1 MSKQKLSKK
10 DATSAFPV
18 VYPLSA
24 GIDVGAGQ
32 HYVSVPAHL
41 TDTPT
46 RVFSTHTKGLTEL
59 ADWLV
64 SLGITTVAMEST
76 GIYWLTVYDI
86 LVERNIEVCLANA
99 RYVRNVPGRKTDVK
113 DSQWLQQLH
122 SVGLLHRSFIP
133 NEQIRVLRT
142 YLRLRHQ
149 QVIAK
154 GQAINRIEKSLQQ
167 MNIKLRQVI
176 SKIDTQVG
184 MGIVR
189 AIAAGEYHP
198 TQLAEEH
205 YNYRMKSSKEE
216 LARALEGNYR
226 AEYLFTLKQALRSWD
241 FAHSELVLC
250 EEEIERILQNWE
262 KDSEELE
269 DISSKSFVSKQKKKK
284 VRQNEYRFDVRS
296 YLKEI
301 LGVDMT
307 KVEGLSEN
315 TVLDIVGEV
324 GTDLS
329 KWKTAKHFC
338 SWLGLAP
345 SPQISGGKVLK
356 QFRKKMQSRATQ
368 AFRTAASTL
377 HSSKTHLGKIYRKL
391 AITKGS
397 QVAVKTVARKL
408 ATLFYTLITQ

>member
-10 DATSAFPV
+10 ETAAAFPV

-24 GIDVGAGQ
+24 GIDIGAAQ
-32 HYVSVPAHL
+32 HYVSVPSHL

-46 RVFSTHTKGLTEL
+46 RVFSTHTIGLTEL

-133 NEQIRVLRT
+133 DEQVRVLRT

-154 GQAINRIEKSLQQ
+154 GQAINRMEKSLQQ

-176 SKIDTQVG
+176 SKVDTQVG

-189 AIAAGEYHP
+189 AIADGEYNP
-198 TQLAEEH
+198 TDLAEQH
-205 YNYRMKSSKEE
+205 HNYRMKSSKEE
-216 LARALEGNYR
+216 LARALQGNYR
-226 AEYLFTLKQALRSWD
+226 PEYLFALKQALR
-241 FAHSELVLC
+241 A
-250 EEEIERILQNWE
+250 
-262 KDSEELE
+262 
-269 DISSKSFVSKQKKKK
+269 
-284 VRQNEYRFDVRS
+284 
-296 YLKEI
+296 
-301 LGVDMT
+301 
-307 KVEGLSEN
+307 
-315 TVLDIVGEV
+315 
-324 GTDLS
+324 
-329 KWKTAKHFC
+329 
-338 SWLGLAP
+338 
-345 SPQISGGKVLK
+345 
-356 QFRKKMQSRATQ
+356 
-368 AFRTAASTL
+368 
-377 HSSKTHLGKIYRKL
+377 
-391 AITKGS
+391 
-397 QVAVKTVARKL
+397 
-408 ATLFYTLITQ
+408 